1 MCTFKE
7 YQDELIIL
15 RESKRTM
22 RSTFGTLA
30 EDLNV
35 KIKKVKKEL
44 KTNII
49 KNQSH
54 VTKNKNN

>member
-35 KIKKVKKEL
+35 KIKKLKKEL